1 MFAGTRDSVVSKAS
15 REDPLKRRLL
25 VSAVTGVTAC
35 ALAVMGA
42 QWLPAQAAPA
52 VRTAAKVAPAE
63 NGAARGGNVL
73 IVLRN
78 QHPRLTLRARG
89 AARVATTR
97 ADQHGIVAAIR
108 ASGGTDVAQL
118 VSVNAVAAKVSAAE
132 VARLAH
138 NPAVAKIIPNLTVSL
153 AASASGRPAAKSGP
167 LSTNLCPAKPDK
179 PLLEPE
185 ALQVMRYRGLRH
197 DPDQAHKI
205 ATGKGVVVAIDGVN
219 QIAGNPDLIRR
230 DGRNVVIGSPTP
242 HADHGNYETYGVA
255 SAIAGQGTVVY
266 DYSKELP
273 NAGLPRGCTFVIKG
287 DAPGVSLID
296 ASAPGTQASRR
307 GSTRQTESQVIQGVD
322 HAVIDEHADV
332 IAEPFEMSQQ
342 PGQFSLFY
350 AAYDAAVAAGV
361 TVVAAGGDSGAAGP
375 MSSPATDP
383 NVIAVGASNSLG
395 LLARAYGYTTW
406 LNGNVSPLSSGEVA
420 PDNRM
425 VDLVAPGDAGEAIC
439 SPAGNGCPAKSSTQ
453 TFSGTGQAAAFVA
466 GAAAD
471 VIQAYAATHH
481 RAKPT
486 PAVVKEILTG
496 TAADLFAPQGQ
507 QGAGQVNIYAAV
519 RAAQQMPGTTD
530 VTASDAPGL
539 IPSPTQIDVAALGG
553 TTAAPTV
560 TLYNASPDATT
571 VSGTYR
577 NFGAP
582 GGVGGLV
589 TEPVSAPDPSL
600 PVPADGAQAAA
611 PITFTVPTGLSRI
624 QTDML
629 FPDPAN
635 NTILAFELI
644 SPDGQLAAISY
655 DAGVP
660 STTPGH
666 LGTGPDI
673 QHAEIANPA
682 PGNWTARIVWANGQG
697 KLQSPPQV
705 PGTYTGNITFQ
716 VTDRA
721 AFVNTDAL
729 DPTVIPAHSSITV
742 PLSLPLR
749 ATLGDQSTSVQFT
762 TSGGATISL
771 PVNRRTLI
779 PPTGGTFFDAATSVD
794 SDGVGQVAAYDIN
807 VSAGESN
814 LNVAITAP
822 DTSPDNP
829 LTYYLI
835 DPNGNVVAQDATPKP
850 AAPAG
855 SASLTAANPIPGQ
868 WEIDVELN
876 QTVSGLESVQ
886 LVTGKVTVSP

>member
-1 MFAGTRDSVVSKAS
+1 
-15 REDPLKRRLL
+15 
-25 VSAVTGVTAC
+25 
-35 ALAVMGA
+35 
-42 QWLPAQAAPA
+42 
-52 VRTAAKVAPAE
+52 
-63 NGAARGGNVL
+63 
-73 IVLRN
+73 
-78 QHPRLTLRARG
+78 
-89 AARVATTR
+89 
-97 ADQHGIVAAIR
+97 
-108 ASGGTDVAQL
+108 
-118 VSVNAVAAKVSAAE
+118 
-132 VARLAH
+132 
-138 NPAVAKIIPNLTVSL
+138 
-153 AASASGRPAAKSGP
+153 
-167 LSTNLCPAKPDK
+167 
-179 PLLEPE
+179 
-185 ALQVMRYRGLRH
+185 MRYRGLHH
-197 DPDQAHKI
+197 DPDRAHKI

-230 DGRNVVIGSPTP
+230 DGRPVVIGSPTP

-273 NAGLPRGCTFVIKG
+273 FAGLPRDCTFVIKG
-287 DAPGVSLID
+287 DAPGVSLVDTSVTAAI
-296 ASAPGTQASRR
+296 AR
-307 GSTRQTESQVIQGVD
+307 ESQIIHGID

-332 IAEPFEMSQQ
+332 IAEPFEHTQQ

-361 TVVAAGGDSGAAGP
+361 TVVAAAGNSGAAGP
-375 MSSPATDP
+375 YSSPATDP

-395 LLARAYGYTTW
+395 LLARAYGYTSW

-425 VDLVAPGDAGEAIC
+425 VDLLAPGDAGEAAC
-439 SPAGNGCPAKSSTQ
+439 SPAGNGCPARASTQ

-471 VIQAYAATHH
+471 VIAAYAATHN
-481 RAKPT
+481 RARPT

-496 TAADLFAPQGQ
+496 TATDLFAPQGQ
-507 QGAGQVNIYAAV
+507 QGAGQVDIYAAV

-530 VTASDAPGL
+530 LAGSDAPAL
-539 IPSPTQIDVAALGG
+539 IPSPTQIDVAALAG
-553 TTAAPTV
+553 TTSTPTV

-571 VSGTYR
+571 VSAVYR
-577 NFGAP
+577 NFGPP

-600 PVPADGAQAAA
+600 PVPAEGAQAAA
-611 PITFTVPTGLSRI
+611 PITFTVPAGLSRI
-624 QTDML
+624 QTDVL

-635 NTILAFELI
+635 NTILAFELF
-644 SPDGQLAAISY
+644 SPDGQLADISY
-655 DAGVP
+655 DAGTP
-660 STTPGH
+660 STTPGQ

-673 QHAEIANPA
+673 QHAELANPA
-682 PGNWTARIVWANGQG
+682 PGTWTAKIVWANGRGQ
-697 KLQSPPQV
+697 LQSPPQA
-705 PGTYTGNITFQ
+705 PGTYSGNITFQ

-721 AFVNTDAL
+721 AFVTTDAL

-749 ATLGDQSTSVQFT
+749 AVPGDQSTSVLFT
-762 TSGGATISL
+762 ASNGAAISV

-794 SDGVGQVAAYDIN
+794 SDGVGQLAAYNID
-807 VSAGESN
+807 VPAGDAN

-822 DTSPDNP
+822 DTSQDNP

-835 DPNGNVVAQDATPKP
+835 DPNGNVVAQDSTPKQV
-850 AAPAG
+850 APAG
-855 SASLTAANPIPGQ
+855 SASLTAANPMPGR

-886 LVTGKVTVSP
+886 LVIGKVTVSP